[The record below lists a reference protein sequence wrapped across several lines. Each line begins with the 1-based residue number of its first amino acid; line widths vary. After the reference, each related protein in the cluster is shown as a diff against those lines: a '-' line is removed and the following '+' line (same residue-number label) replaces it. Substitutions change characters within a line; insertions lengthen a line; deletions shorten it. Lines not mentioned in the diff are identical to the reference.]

1 VLSLVD
7 LLPRWRLIFLGS
19 CLFLRCLVVVV
30 LALRP
35 RGGAS
40 IGLLGFGGFWSVC

>member
-1 VLSLVD
+1 
-7 LLPRWRLIFLGS
+7 
-19 CLFLRCLVVVV
+19 CLVVAV

-40 IGLLGFGGFWSVC
+40 IGFVGIWRFWSVCYLRAEICLTRF